1 MLTRV
6 QGGVVHCAEGLYL
19 PKPFAQANPCGAV
32 VARRSYMG
40 TRFGGLVWTA
50 MRMSWV
56 RPPPG
61 IFFCFFLKHLLFW
74 PMRTKKMSARF
85 KERERE
91 KVGHPEVACLRDI
104 QTPGQL
110 RNRPKSFRS
119 PVIRSVNTAQES
131 RLNVQPYSLLERA
144 MYSSAAERGGS
155 AHPFRHTCMY

>member
-19 PKPFAQANPCGAV
+19 PKLFAQANPCGAV

-40 TRFGGLVWTA
+40 TRFGGLIWTA

-61 IFFCFFLKHLLFW
+61 ISFLLF
-74 PMRTKKMSARF
+74 PRRTKKNVSSF
-85 KERERE
+85 QRERKGE
-91 KVGHPEVACLRDI
+91 SRPSRGGLLARYI

-131 RLNVQPYSLLERA
+131 GLNVQPYSLLERA